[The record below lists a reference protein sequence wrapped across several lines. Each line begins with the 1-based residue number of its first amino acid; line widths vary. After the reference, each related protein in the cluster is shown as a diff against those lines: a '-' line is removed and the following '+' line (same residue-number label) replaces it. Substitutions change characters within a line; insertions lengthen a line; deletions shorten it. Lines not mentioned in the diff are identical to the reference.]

1 MKSKNIIATGIAL
14 TAILTTACTQV
25 QTQSI
30 ANNNLHTYSAV
41 VTADESFKPK
51 ANDTFVWYDEL
62 FLADED
68 STVQSPS
75 ASKRFIENQ
84 IEKEIS
90 LKNYN
95 ITEDVSQADYMV
107 GAAVILDNSDMSQ
120 QISNFVKVFPSLGSS
135 ANHYNEG
142 TILVVI
148 TKPGNILQNKI
159 LWRGAIQAYVVDEEL
174 TQEQRQS
181 RVQAFIK
188 QLMNSL
194 PVGK

>member
-14 TAILTTACTQV
+14 TAMFTAACTQV
-25 QTQSI
+25 QTQPI
-30 ANNNLHTYSAV
+30 ANDNINTYSAV

-51 ANDTFVWYDEL
+51 ANDAFVWYNEL
-62 FLADED
+62 FLADENA
-68 STVQSPS
+68 TVQSPN

-84 IEKEIS
+84 IEAEIGS
-90 LKNYN
+90 KNYT
-95 ITEDVSQADYMV
+95 ITEDVAQADYMV
-107 GAAVILDNSDMSQ
+107 GAAVILDNSDVSQ
-120 QISNFVKVFPSLGSS
+120 QISNFVEVFPSLGSS

-148 TKPGNILQNKI
+148 TKPGNIQQNKI

-174 TQEQRQS
+174 SQEQRQL